1 MDQAER
7 TETGWRGSREG
18 WLEAAYAALVTEGVV
33 SMKFKAASED
43 LARIVHA
50 HPSLSEV
57 VHEAALAADKR
68 ALHG

>member
-1 MDQAER
+1 MKILADAKTDRILGLHMIGPMVSE
-7 TETGWRGSREG
+7 
-18 WLEAAYAALVTEGVV
+18 LVSEGVV
-33 SMKFKAASED
+33 SMEFKAASED

-57 VHEAALAADKR
+57 IHEAALAADKR